1 MSGGHCLL
9 FGFALLVFTVLEQGS
24 VLFDFAPQSEGE
36 HFLFAQSS
44 LQLFEQAQHVAQLA
58 LHRKRSLAALSAAG
72 DGDVMKALAG
82 LREKE
87 SIRAGEREFT
97 RYGRVG
103 HDVSITQL
111 RQNYFQRLAKYVE
124 HANRVLQREDGVV
137 ERRVVMAFVRNKREL
152 CL

>member
-1 MSGGHCLL
+1 MSGSHCLL
-9 FGFALLVFTVLEQGS
+9 LGFALLILQAIEQGR
-24 VLFDFAPQSEGE
+24 VLFDFAPQSERE

-58 LHRKRSLAALSAAG
+58 LHRKRSLAALFAAG
-72 DGDVMKALAG
+72 DGDIMEALAG

-87 SIRAGEREFT
+87 RIRAGEREFT

-103 HDVSITQL
+103 HDVSVTQL
-111 RQNYFQRLAKYVE
+111 RQNYFQRLAKSVE

-137 ERRVVMAFVRNKREL
+137 ERRVVMAFVRKKREL